1 MKKFVSVVLA
11 LVLVSVLS
19 VSAFAANSVVAPVEK
34 DYDGGSIIYQPS
46 ADKDNEFTFV
56 ADPKDGYNFI
66 GWEIEGDYEIVS
78 GSLEESP
85 ITIIFKDGTTAEDVS
100 PLFEKISD
108 EKPDPTKKPK
118 PSDDESP
125 KTGKSVAMLAL
136 AVVACGGLIVS
147 KKRLGK

>member
-1 MKKFVSVVLA
+1 MKKVVSVVLA

-19 VSAFAANSVVAPVEK
+19 VSAFAAKSVVAPVEK
-34 DYDGGSIIYQPS
+34 EYDGGKITYQPS
-46 ADKDNEFTFV
+46 ADKDNEYTFV

-78 GSLEESP
+78 GSLEGSP
-85 ITIIFKDGTTAEDVS
+85 ITVILKDGTAPEDVT
-100 PLFEKISD
+100 PLFEKVSD
-108 EKPDPTKKPK
+108 EPIETTKKPGK
-118 PSDDESP
+118 DTSP

-147 KKRLGK
+147 KKKLAK